1 MPIKKEKMV
10 LSFQNFATRMAQEDA
25 TEGCRPCDPNTG
37 KPQSD
42 DEAFAM
48 NLAIFRANGNE
59 HLPADA
65 NPNKE
70 VQKILQGAR
79 SENDLDA
86 EIGGNPAMKKAVGQQ
101 M

>member
-1 MPIKKEKMV
+1 MPTKTEKVV
-10 LSFQNFATRMAQEDA
+10 LSFQNFATRMAQEGA
-25 TEGCRPCDPNTG
+25 TEGCRPCDPVTG

-65 NPNKE
+65 NPNAE
-70 VQKILQGAR
+70 VRKILQGAAVQ
-79 SENDLDA
+79 NDLD
-86 EIGGNPAMKKAVGQQ
+86 EHMGSVQVMKKAVGQR